1 MNFSAQQP
9 IIELRNYALQSGFS
23 ALLQGIEL
31 LVNPGESLGLVGPAG
46 SGKSLLLKVI
56 SQAIWD
62 RELSGLES
70 PIQSGECHI
79 FGEVFTERKPSASA
93 RAALQRQMAL
103 VGESS
108 TWLPVSIAQNF
119 EAVRVVSGLERLPF
133 EDFIEQLPLS
143 NRNKAQLISVTE
155 LLPTQVDQPI
165 LQQLAIVRALL
176 RKPRLLMLDEAF
188 IRMDPVLLKNTE
200 ALLFSQS
207 ESLTLICAT
216 NDLLQA
222 SRMTDKILFLLDGRV
237 VECTPT
243 ARFFTNPKTRQAES
257 FIAGRDD
264 SF

>member
-1 MNFSAQQP
+1 MSSARP
-9 IIELRNYALQSGFS
+9 PVIELRNYALQSGYS

-31 LVNPGESLGLVGPAG
+31 SVEAGESLGVVGPAG

-56 SQAIWD
+56 SQSIWD
-62 RELSGLES
+62 RNISSLES
-70 PIQSGECHI
+70 PIQSGECKI
-79 FGEVFTERKPSASA
+79 FGDTFTDKKPTSSALV
-93 RAALQRQMAL
+93 ALQRQMAL
-103 VGESS
+103 VSDSS

-133 EDFIEQLPLS
+133 EEFVDSLPVS
-143 NRNKAQLISVTE
+143 NRNKAQVLSVAE
-155 LLPTQVDQPI
+155 LLANQVEQPI
-165 LQQLAIVRALL
+165 LQQLAIIRALL

-188 IRMDPVLLKNTE
+188 IRMDPVLVKNTE
-200 ALLFSQS
+200 SILASQS
-207 ESLTLICAT
+207 ESLTLISAT
-216 NDLLQA
+216 NDLHQA

>member
-1 MNFSAQQP
+1 MTFIRP
-9 IIELRNYALQSGFS
+9 PVIELKNYALQSGYS

-31 LVNPGESLGLVGPAG
+31 SVEAGESLGVVGPAG

-56 SQAIWD
+56 SQSVWD
-62 RELSGLES
+62 RNISGLEN
-70 PIQSGECHI
+70 PIQSGECKI
-79 FGEVFTERKPSASA
+79 FGDTFTDKKPSSSTLV
-93 RAALQRQMAL
+93 ALQRQMAL
-103 VGESS
+103 VSESS

-133 EDFIEQLPLS
+133 EDFVDSLPVS
-143 NRNKAQLISVTE
+143 SRNKAQVLSVAE
-155 LLPTQVDQPI
+155 LLASQVEQPI
-165 LQQLAIVRALL
+165 LQQLAIIRALL

-188 IRMDPVLLKNTE
+188 IRMDPVLVKNTE
-200 ALLFSQS
+200 AVLASQG
-207 ESLTLICAT
+207 ESLTLISAT
-216 NDLLQA
+216 NDLHQA

>member
-1 MNFSAQQP
+1 MSFVRPP
-9 IIELRNYALQSGFS
+9 ILELKNYALQSGYS

-31 LVNPGESLGLVGPAG
+31 CVEAGESLGVVGPAG

-56 SQAIWD
+56 SQSIWD
-62 RELSGLES
+62 RNISGLES
-70 PIQSGECHI
+70 PIQSGGCKI
-79 FGEVFTERKPSASA
+79 FGETFTDKKPSSSTLS
-93 RAALQRQMAL
+93 ALQRQMAL
-103 VGESS
+103 VGDTS

-119 EAVRVVSGLERLPF
+119 EAVRVVSGLERQPF
-133 EDFIEQLPLS
+133 EEFVDSLPVS
-143 NRNKAQLISVTE
+143 NRNKAQLLSVAE
-155 LLPTQVDQPI
+155 LLASQVDQPI
-165 LQQLAIVRALL
+165 LQQLAIMRALL
-176 RKPRLLMLDEAF
+176 RRPRLLMLDEAF
-188 IRMDPVLLKNTE
+188 IRMDPVLVKNTE
-200 ALLFSQS
+200 LILAAQS

-222 SRMTDKILFLLDGRV
+222 SRLTDKILFLLDGRV